1 MENIVKVG
9 RCVNY
14 NLAMAVGFRIMP
26 DVELYYSKLGL
37 RLRDRFNADMILL
50 QYNII
55 WRY

>member
-37 RLRDRFNADMILL
+37 RLRDRFNADIILL

-55 WRY
+55 W